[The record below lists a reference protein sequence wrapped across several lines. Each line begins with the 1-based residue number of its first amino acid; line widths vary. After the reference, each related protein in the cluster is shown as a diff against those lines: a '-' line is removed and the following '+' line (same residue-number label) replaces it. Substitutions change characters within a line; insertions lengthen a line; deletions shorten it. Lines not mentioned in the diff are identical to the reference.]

1 MIGLE
6 SMSLGRPVIAFDSG
20 GISDWLTHEV
30 SGLLVPQA
38 NVPALTHALQQA
50 LSTPGMV
57 RRLGFEA
64 ARHCHQRFDHRV
76 YLGQMQAA
84 LARAAERDEGQLA
97 CA

>member
-20 GISDWLTHEV
+20 GISDWLAHEV

-38 NVPALTHALQQA
+38 DVPALTHAMQQA
-50 LSTPGMV
+50 ISTPGMV
-57 RRLGFEA
+57 RRLGLEA
-64 ARHCHQRFDHRV
+64 ARHCHRQFDHRV
-76 YLGQMQAA
+76 YLDQMQSA
-84 LARAAERDEGQLA
+84 LVRAAGRDEVHLA